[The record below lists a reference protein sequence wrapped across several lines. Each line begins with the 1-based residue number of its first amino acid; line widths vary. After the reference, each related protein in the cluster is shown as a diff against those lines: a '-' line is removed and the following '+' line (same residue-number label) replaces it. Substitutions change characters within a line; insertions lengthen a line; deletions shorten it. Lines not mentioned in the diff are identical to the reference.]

1 MNYSVDLSEPTKK
14 FYRNKNTP
22 NATRISKREGSLL
35 PRIESQNRPSKKT
48 ANNSLSH
55 ISNH

>member
-14 FYRNKNTP
+14 FYGNKNTP

-48 ANNSLSH
+48 A
-55 ISNH
+55 IR